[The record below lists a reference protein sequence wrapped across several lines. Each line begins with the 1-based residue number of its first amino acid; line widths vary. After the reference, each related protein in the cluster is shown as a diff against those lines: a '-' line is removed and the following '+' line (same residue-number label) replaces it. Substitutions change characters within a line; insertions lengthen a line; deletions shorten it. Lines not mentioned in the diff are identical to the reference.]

1 MTIRITPGAEFG
13 RKSAGGEARSLIHP
27 ERRSARRFRVTW
39 NVTIKGTDEAGL
51 IFDEPG
57 ELEVL
62 SSGGAV
68 FYLARLV
75 KPGTELTVRLRVPFK
90 RDNWMI
96 YTCGVV
102 HIKNTGPR
110 FRVAVKFGSRRPRF
124 MKGHAGPKAATIPVV

>member
-13 RKSAGGEARSLIHP
+13 RKGAGGEARGLSQP

-39 NVTIKGTDEAGL
+39 SVVIKGTDEAGL

-68 FYLARLV
+68 FYLARSV
-75 KPGTELTVRLRVPFK
+75 KAGAGLTVRLRVPFK

-96 YTCGVV
+96 YMCEVV
-102 HIKNTGPR
+102 RIKNAGPR

-124 MKGHAGPKAATIPVV
+124 MKGHAGPEAAAIPVV